1 MNPISIS
8 ESQTANLLQN
18 DKRHASCSITP
29 DPQLRVGQ
37 KTTVN
42 FCIHF
47 FLFYFIETG
56 FIVLASVCLARPL
69 PLKLRFSDSKIK
81 GGFTVIFIVWHSLAV
96 FAGGYITINAFSREW
111 SVQSEKII
119 PGTTDRVSTINSR
132 LIDRTSHSVSKHASS
147 TFRLAFLASLSLM
160 ALAQLAP
167 GTISTTAIASLTTVQ
182 VTRNSGNN
190 LLAASST
197 RATLIIKQGKF
208 GLAQF
213 RLKLPANTLMSLPPS
228 NGSYRTLEYD
238 TDIIKFHH
246 NCRWE
251 APSLNNET
259 YPYISAVGKIWYSYN
274 QLILG
279 GQDQERIGMLHD
291 KHMMGCSDNTTFF
304 QALVSVPL
312 PSSTSIP

>member
-1 MNPISIS
+1 
-8 ESQTANLLQN
+8 
-18 DKRHASCSITP
+18 
-29 DPQLRVGQ
+29 
-37 KTTVN
+37 
-42 FCIHF
+42 
-47 FLFYFIETG
+47 
-56 FIVLASVCLARPL
+56 
-69 PLKLRFSDSKIK
+69 
-81 GGFTVIFIVWHSLAV
+81 
-96 FAGGYITINAFSREW
+96 
-111 SVQSEKII
+111 
-119 PGTTDRVSTINSR
+119 
-132 LIDRTSHSVSKHASS
+132 
-147 TFRLAFLASLSLM
+147 M

-167 GTISTTAIASLTTVQ
+167 GTISTTAITGLTTVQ
-182 VTRNSGNN
+182 VARNSGNN

-213 RLKLPANTLMSLPPS
+213 GLKLPANTLMSLPPS

-238 TDIIKFHH
+238 TDIVKFHH

-259 YPYISAVGKIWYSYN
+259 YPYISAAGKIWYSYN